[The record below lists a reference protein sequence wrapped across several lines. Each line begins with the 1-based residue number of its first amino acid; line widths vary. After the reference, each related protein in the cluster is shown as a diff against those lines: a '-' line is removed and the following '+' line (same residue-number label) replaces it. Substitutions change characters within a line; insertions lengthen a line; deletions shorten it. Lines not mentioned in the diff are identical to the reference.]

1 MKAEIRK
8 IVVTVEETRH
18 EMGKADRS
26 ADAQGGGRR
35 RDQKSLCRPSMS
47 RISRS

>member
-18 EMGKADRS
+18 EMGKEIDPPTRKAVAAAVIKNPFAGLYVEDLE
-26 ADAQGGGRR
+26 Q
-35 RDQKSLCRPSMS
+35 
-47 RISRS
+47 